1 MEVKGC
7 MFSSI
12 CETKIFIVIQNTDY
26 NNIWQGNDHIDIAVD
41 AFANFRKDLPTL
53 EVKLESLH
61 VSKRKTPEDQS
72 LAKYTRS

>member
-12 CETKIFIVIQNTDY
+12 CETKIFIVIQNTEY
-26 NNIWQGNDHIDIAVD
+26 NDIWQGNDHIDIAVD
-41 AFANFRKDLPTL
+41 DFANFRKDLPTL

-61 VSKRKTPEDQS
+61 ISKRKTSENQS
-72 LAKYTRS
+72 LAEYTSS

>member
-1 MEVKGC
+1 MKVKGC

-12 CETKIFIVIQNTDY
+12 CETKIFIVIQNTEY
-26 NNIWQGNDHIDIAVD
+26 NDIWKGNDHIDIAVD
-41 AFANFRKDLPTL
+41 DFANFRKDLPTL

-61 VSKRKTPEDQS
+61 VSKRKTPENQS

>member
-1 MEVKGC
+1 

-12 CETKIFIVIQNTDY
+12 CETKILIVIQNAEY

-41 AFANFRKDLPTL
+41 DFANFSKDLPTL

-61 VSKRKTPEDQS
+61 ISKRKTSENQS
-72 LAKYTRS
+72 LAEYTSS

>member
-26 NNIWQGNDHIDIAVD
+26 NNKWQGNDHIDIVVD
-41 AFANFRKDLPTL
+41 DFANFRKDQPNL
-53 EVKLESLH
+53 EVKFESLH
-61 VSKRKTPEDQS
+61 VSKRKTPENQS